1 MITDSQIKEFPILKK
16 ISKIRG
22 LKLLDIKDQNKIIN
36 DTSPIFIGSFQLK
49 NLAMAVQAAKLCNL
63 STKQIYNTLK
73 NIRDIEGRLNLVR
86 KFPNN
91 IKVFVDFAHTP
102 EALREVLSSLKKFY
116 KGNISIVFG
125 CGGERDK
132 KTTNN
137 G

>member
-1 MITDSQIKEFPILKK
+1 
-16 ISKIRG
+16 
-22 LKLLDIKDQNKIIN
+22 
-36 DTSPIFIGSFQLK
+36 
-49 NLAMAVQAAKLCNL
+49 MAVQAATKLCNL

-132 KTTNN
+132 KNDQ
-137 G
+137 